1 MEVRISG
8 HGRIKMNSDSGK
20 PLEDGFV
27 ENELIPALEDDGIE
41 VEIVGSFNNEDLAED
56 EALMEEESK

>member
-1 MEVRISG
+1 MIEQSG
-8 HGRIKMNSDSGK
+8 Q

-27 ENELIPALEDDGIE
+27 KDELIPALEADGIE

-56 EALMEEESK
+56 ERLMEEGDE